1 MTQSE
6 KNIQITFQN
15 GILSTIDTHVHKLT
29 TELQEIVNNQGYN
42 KIILYFEG

>member
-15 GILSTIDTHVHKLT
+15 GIVSTIDKHFYKL
-29 TELQEIVNNQGYN
+29 I
-42 KIILYFEG
+42 K